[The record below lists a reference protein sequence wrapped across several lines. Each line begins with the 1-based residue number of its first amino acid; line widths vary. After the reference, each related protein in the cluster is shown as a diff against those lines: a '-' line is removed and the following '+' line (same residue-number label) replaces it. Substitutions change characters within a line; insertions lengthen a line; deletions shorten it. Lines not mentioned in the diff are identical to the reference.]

1 MTAPLNLY
9 YEEPRRPSRREA
21 VDARGIRREGR
32 RVQLMEEE
40 VFGLGQRNMMRAAI
54 LDMQRRV
61 LSGNE
66 PGLNTILADIELE
79 TLLQAKRVQQSMF
92 GEF

>member
-1 MTAPLNLY
+1 MNGGLNLY
-9 YEEPRRPSRREA
+9 DEEPRRPSRREV

-32 RVQLMEEE
+32 RAELMEEE
-40 VFGLGQRNMMRAAI
+40 IFGLGQRNMMRGAM

-79 TLLQAKRVQQSMF
+79 TLMQAKRIQQGLF
-92 GEF
+92 RDV